1 MGRIRNVN
9 GENIPFTAEEEAER
23 DALDSA
29 WVNGAAER
37 EMASIRKHRD
47 SLLRETDHY
56 GLDDVI
62 MTDAMKTYRQT
73 LRAIPANNTLYA
85 DVNWPVKP

>member
-1 MGRIRNVN
+1 
-9 GENIPFTAEEEAER
+9 
-23 DALDSA
+23 
-29 WVNGAAER
+29 
-37 EMASIRKHRD
+37 MASIRKHRD

-56 GLDDVI
+56 GLDDII

-73 LRAIPANNTLYA
+73 LRDIPANNTLYA